1 MATKRGTATSNEAS
15 GSGDAQI
22 NFGASRSILVHPD
35 RFYGYPNDDVI
46 DWFASFERIAR
57 ANKWDTAKCGRMVRT
72 ILRRYQKKKRPTTKP
87 DASSEIIEMTA
98 REHFILGL
106 RPKLMNRVTMADPKT
121 FSDAI
126 RIALR
131 EESREDSKAIN
142 VVNHENDQQRD
153 QMTEIIGLLGKL
165 LKKEDVESQ
174 RKYSG
179 RRNNKMANENVVSE
193 ILLCGPSSVVTGY
206 INDTPANILVDTGA
220 SMSIVNESFQH
231 AHLAHIPIKAENVN
245 ATSVTGEP
253 VVFKGVL
260 SASLKIGK
268 NVAFQDFYVFSGFQ
282 HDCVLGNDFVTR
294 VGVTIDMSERLLKW
308 NSETTKMISD
318 ASDFS
323 WDIKLLDKLEIP
335 PRSQCLVKL
344 PVNSSCFST
353 GLFEMSDSLYQ
364 SSRALAARSIVRP
377 EQGEIPIMLVN
388 PGMQAVTLEPRTAIG
403 KVMSVTDIHSTSC
416 NNDKTDTSFLDK
428 IELPAVTRIFRLS
441 NRIS

>member
-1 MATKRGTATSNEAS
+1 MTSGRGTATSNEAS

-57 ANKWDTAKCGRMVRT
+57 ANEWDTAKCGRMVSAY
-72 ILRRYQKKKRPTTKP
+72 LRGPAGDHFEKVPEEEKADYEAVKKSLIERFSPADMRRSAYSTLAGRKQGRRETVNEFASVIQRLVFRSFPS

-131 EESREDSKAIN
+131 EESLEDSQAIN
-142 VVNHENDQQRD
+142 VVNHGNDQQRD

-165 LKKEDVESQ
+165 LKKEDGESQ
-174 RKYSG
+174 RKFGG

-193 ILLCGPSSVVTGY
+193 ILLCGPSSIVTGY

-231 AHLAHIPIKAENVN
+231 AHLADIPIKAGNVN

-268 NVAFQDFYVFSGFQ
+268 NVAFQDFYVCSGFQ
-282 HDCVLGNDFVTR
+282 HDCVLGTDFLTR

-318 ASDFS
+318 ASDCS
-323 WDIKLLDKLEIP
+323 WDIKLLDKL
-335 PRSQCLVKL
+335 
-344 PVNSSCFST
+344 
-353 GLFEMSDSLYQ
+353 
-364 SSRALAARSIVRP
+364 
-377 EQGEIPIMLVN
+377 
-388 PGMQAVTLEPRTAIG
+388 
-403 KVMSVTDIHSTSC
+403 
-416 NNDKTDTSFLDK
+416 
-428 IELPAVTRIFRLS
+428 
-441 NRIS
+441 